1 MITDKVTRATRRAAA
16 TRAAIVEAAEEL
28 LAEGGPSA
36 LTLEAVAER
45 ADVAVQTVYNRVG
58 GRSAVL
64 IAVAERALEDNRQ
77 YMDAAYA
84 TPGTPQERIRAA
96 AAAYARFAAERPH
109 QFRLLAD
116 PPDEPAALE
125 RVADLVEEQNAKLA
139 AALSD
144 GIADG
149 SITPGIDPRTAATA
163 LWATMNGIL
172 SLSWRADRLRAEPG
186 QLDAIIATAQAMTF
200 HGLIR
205 PRPDTEGSGHG
216 DHHHPAPPRPGEPP
230 RSQAGS
236 SRTGTHANDPAR
248 PGRAPR

>member
-1 MITDKVTRATRRAAA
+1 MTGKVTRATRRAAA

-116 PPDEPAALE
+116 PPDDPAALE

-149 SITPGIDPRTAATA
+149 SIAPGIDPRTAATA

-186 QLDAIIATAQAMTF
+186 QLDAIIATAEAMTF

-205 PRPDTEGSGHG
+205 PRPDTEDFRTRRSPSPG
-216 DHHHPAPPRPGEPP
+216 ATPPG
-230 RSQAGS
+230 
-236 SRTGTHANDPAR
+236 DPALHQDHIR
-248 PGRAPR
+248 AAPEPECTLATPGSPPS

>member
-1 MITDKVTRATRRAAA
+1 MADKVTRATRRAAA
-16 TRAAIVEAAEEL
+16 TRAAIVAAAEEL

-84 TPGTPQERIRAA
+84 TPGTPQERISAA

-149 SITPGIDPRTAATA
+149 SIAPGIDPRTAATA

-172 SLSWRADRLRAEPG
+172 SLSWRADRLRADPG

-200 HGLIR
+200 HGLLR
-205 PRPDTEGSGHG
+205 PRPDTKDS
-216 DHHHPAPPRPGEPP
+216 RTP
-230 RSQAGS
+230 RSPSPSPTPPGRTPTITSGS
-236 SRTGTHANDPAR
+236 SRTGTHANDPAA
-248 PGRAPR
+248 PGRAPA

>member
-1 MITDKVTRATRRAAA
+1 MITDKATRATRRAAA

-236 SRTGTHANDPAR
+236 SRT
-248 PGRAPR
+248 

>member
-1 MITDKVTRATRRAAA
+1 M
-16 TRAAIVEAAEEL
+16 EAAEEL
-28 LAEGGPSA
+28 LAEGGPPA
-36 LTLEAVAER
+36 LTLEAVAGR

-149 SITPGIDPRTAATA
+149 SIAPGIDPRTAATA

-186 QLDAIIATAQAMTF
+186 QLDAHHRHRRSDDLPRTAPTSPPILRTSR
-200 HGLIR
+200 H
-205 PRPDTEGSGHG
+205 E
-216 DHHHPAPPRPGEPP
+216 DHRHPAPPCTASAASD
-230 RSQAGS
+230 RS
-236 SRTGTHANDPAR
+236 P
-248 PGRAPR
+248 